1 MNKINVLRA
10 KYTGANI
17 VHELNRYIG
26 TSKDI
31 SSEFLENPEAY
42 NKNRVSILVYDYTPV
57 VQGNILIKEV
67 SGTWEKLR
75 LNSKIFKA
83 LKNKVVLKES
93 HISKRSNWISSI
105 RRSNL
110 NFIEI
115 D

>member
-1 MNKINVLRA
+1 MIKLNVLRA
-10 KYTGANI
+10 KYTGGNI

-31 SSEFLENPEAY
+31 SSEFLENPEVY
-42 NKNRVSILVYDYTPV
+42 DKNRASILVYDYTPI
-57 VQGNILIKEV
+57 VQGNILIREV
-67 SGTWEKLR
+67 SGTWKKLR
-75 LNSKIFKA
+75 LNSKIFKVI
-83 LKNKVVLKES
+83 KNKIVLRKP
-93 HISKRSNWISSI
+93 HISQRSNWISSI